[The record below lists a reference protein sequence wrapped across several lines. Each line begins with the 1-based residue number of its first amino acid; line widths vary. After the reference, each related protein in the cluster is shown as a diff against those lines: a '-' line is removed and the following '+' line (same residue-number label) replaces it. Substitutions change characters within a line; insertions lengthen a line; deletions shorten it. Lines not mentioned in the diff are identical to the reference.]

1 MPMIANR
8 LRDRMARF
16 LIAENEPQ
24 REALRL
30 VFRDRNLP
38 LMVRLK
44 AQLEL
49 QKFPRYMR
57 PVAVHNK
64 CTESGK
70 TRGMITEFK
79 LSKILFREKALAGEL
94 PGVRKSTW

>member
-1 MPMIANR
+1 MSLANR
-8 LRDRMARF
+8 LRDRMSRF
-16 LIAENEPQ
+16 LIAHNEPQ
-24 REALRL
+24 REALKL
-30 VFRDRNLP
+30 VFRDKSLP

-49 QKFPRYMR
+49 QKFPRHTR

-70 TRGMITEFK
+70 TRGYISEFK